1 MLRPL
6 PSPSLFDSSG
16 ATQRP
21 QQDNGSHSAGQ
32 TDAPQ
37 HCEEANLPQPPF
49 ALIALDRNQSAIG
62 RELHYA
68 IPAALRERVSLGMAV
83 LIPFGAKQMT
93 GYVVALEDECDCDSS
108 KLKALSDVLGRSPVF
123 DLNALRLARWMAAYY
138 HCSLGECL
146 ACMVPSGWQ
155 VASERRYF
163 VCALEPLRALRDL
176 RSQRQAH
183 IVRLLLSSD
192 RPLSA
197 SDIQKIL
204 PPSPQG
210 SLKSDKAALSDA
222 LKKLEAAQVIAFED
236 ELSAPNVRP
245 RRILAARLL
254 PEAQSCLADPKLL
267 SGAPRQH
274 QALQVLEELAQA
286 EEAPQHFAIALLK
299 KEHRIDAASL
309 RALEKKGAL
318 CIEAVESSRA
328 SHLRLPPPDR
338 IRPELSPEQTSAVAQ
353 IEDALREARAGD
365 EGEPS
370 RAQTV
375 LVQGVT
381 ASGKTEVYLHSIEKC
396 LALGRRALVLVP
408 EIALT
413 AQTVEIFQRRFQD
426 KVAILHSALG
436 AGERFDEW
444 RRARSG
450 AAEIV
455 VGARSAIFAPCHNVG
470 LIIIDEEHDG
480 SYKQDATPRYHAR
493 DVALRRA
500 SLEGA
505 VVVLGSA
512 TPSLESY
519 HRATRGEYRHVKL
532 LKRFASR
539 PLPQVEIVDMTSEV
553 KMGEVPI
560 LSQRLQDE
568 LVEGIGKGEQAIIFL
583 NRRGFATYVQCLSC
597 GRVESCPNCDVS
609 LTFHKGVSL
618 LRCHHCDFEKPVLHE
633 CPQCQGWMIG
643 FTGSGTE
650 KVQAVVEELLAK
662 RGLQA
667 AQVLRLD
674 RDTTMNKGSHAR
686 IIGDFRAGRAQ
697 VLIGTQMVTKGLDF
711 PRVTVVGVI
720 SADTALNVP
729 DFRASERTFQLLAQV
744 AGRAGRGDAPGR
756 VLIQTLATDHFAI
769 IAAREHD
776 FESFVAQEL
785 AQRREVPYPPF
796 AYVVNVISQH
806 EEEAMAR
813 ERLVRLARRL
823 EVEIFKQK
831 AALPR
836 GMVGTELLG
845 PVSCPIGRVKNKF
858 RFHLLLRDKSRPR
871 LHQVLGVFDALSR
884 AEADGLT
891 VDVDCMAIL

>member
-1 MLRPL
+1 MPRPQL
-6 PSPSLFDSSG
+6 PPSLFDLPPDAQHGEEPDS
-16 ATQRP
+16 P
-21 QQDNGSHSAGQ
+21 QKANESAE
-32 TDAPQ
+32 PS
-37 HCEEANLPQPPF
+37 QPPF
-49 ALIALDRNQSAIG
+49 ALVALDRNQSAIG

-68 IPAALRERVSLGMAV
+68 IPASLRERVGLGMAV
-83 LIPFGAKQMT
+83 VVPFGTQRMT
-93 GYVVALEDECDCDSS
+93 GYVVALDDECDCEISQ
-108 KLKALSDVLGRSPVF
+108 LKAISDVLGRSPVF
-123 DLNALRLARWMAAYY
+123 DANALKLARWMASYY

-155 VASERRYF
+155 VASERKYF
-163 VCALEPLRALRDL
+163 VCAPEPLRVLRDL
-176 RSQRQAH
+176 RSPRQAQ
-183 IVRLLLSSD
+183 IVRLLLSAD
-192 RPLSA
+192 RPLA
-197 SDIQKIL
+197 LRDIQKLL
-204 PPSPQG
+204 PPGENAP
-210 SLKSDKAALSDA
+210 LKSERAALSDA
-222 LKKLEAAQVIAFED
+222 LKKLEAAQIVGAED
-236 ELSAPNVRP
+236 ELSTPGVRP
-245 RRILAARLL
+245 RRVLAARLL
-254 PEAQSCLADPKLL
+254 ESASAVRDDEKLL

-274 QALQVLEELAQA
+274 QALQVLAALAQA
-286 EEAPQHFAIALLK
+286 QDAPQHFPIALLK
-299 KEHRIDAASL
+299 KEHNIDAATL

-318 CIEAVESSRA
+318 AIEAVEASRA
-328 SHLRLPPPDR
+328 SHLKLPPRDKE
-338 IRPELSPEQTSAVAQ
+338 RPALSEEQIAAVAE
-353 IEDALREARAGD
+353 IALALEGARGEAEGRA
-365 EGEPS
+365 EKS
-370 RAQTV
+370 RTV

-381 ASGKTEVYLHSIEKC
+381 ASGKTEVYLHAIEKC
-396 LALGRRALVLVP
+396 LELGRRALVLVP

-455 VGARSAIFAPCHNVG
+455 VGARSAIFAPCSNVG
-470 LIIIDEEHDG
+470 LVIIDEEHDG

-500 SLEGA
+500 AFEGA

-512 TPSLESY
+512 TPSLESF
-519 HRATRGEYRHVKL
+519 HRATKGEYRHAKL

-539 PLPQVEIVDMTSEV
+539 PLPEVEIVDMTGEV

-568 LVEGIGKGEQAIIFL
+568 LVEAVGRGEQAIIFL

-609 LTFHKGVSL
+609 LTFHKGVQL
-618 LRCHHCDFEKPVLHE
+618 LKCHHCDFEKPVLHE

-662 RGLQA
+662 RDLKSTR
-667 AQVLRLD
+667 VLRLD

-686 IIGDFRAGRAQ
+686 ILSEFRHGGAQ

-769 IAAREHD
+769 VAAKQHD
-776 FESFVAQEL
+776 FESFVRQEL
-785 AQRREVPYPPF
+785 LQRREVPYPPF
-796 AYVVNVISQH
+796 AHVVNIISQD
-806 EEEAMAR
+806 EDEAAAR
-813 ERLVRLARRL
+813 EKLTRLARRL
-823 EVEIFKQK
+823 EVEIHKQK
-831 AALPR
+831 AALPA
-836 GMVGTELLG
+836 GTLGTELLG
-845 PVSCPIGRVKNKF
+845 PVSCPIGRVKSKF
-858 RFHLLLRDKSRPR
+858 RFHLLLRDRSRPR
-871 LHQVLGVFDALSR
+871 LHQMLGVFDRLSR
-884 AEADGLT
+884 EEASGLT
-891 VDVDCMAIL
+891 VDVDCMTIL

>member
-1 MLRPL
+1 MPRPQL
-6 PSPSLFDSSG
+6 PPSLFDLPPNAG
-16 ATQRP
+16 HGTQPDSP
-21 QQDNGSHSAGQ
+21 QSPNGNA
-32 TDAPQ
+32 
-37 HCEEANLPQPPF
+37 EIFEPPF
-49 ALIALDRNQSAIG
+49 ALVALDRNQNAIG

-68 IPAALRERVSLGMAV
+68 IPARLRERVSLGMAV
-83 LIPFGAKQMT
+83 LVPFGAQRLT
-93 GYVVALEDECDCDSS
+93 GYVVALEDECDCDLSQ
-108 KLKALSDVLGRSPVF
+108 LKGVSDVIGRSPVF
-123 DLNALRLARWMAAYY
+123 DDRALKLARWMAAYY

-155 VASERRYF
+155 VASERKYF
-163 VCALEPLRALRDL
+163 VCAPEPLRALRDL

-192 RPLSA
+192 KPLA
-197 SDIQKIL
+197 LRDIQKLL
-204 PPSPQG
+204 PPAPEA
-210 SLKSDKAALSDA
+210 SLKSDRAALSEA
-222 LKKLEAAQVIAFED
+222 LKKLEAAQVIASED
-236 ELSAPNVRP
+236 ELAAPGVRP
-245 RRILAARLL
+245 RRVLAARLL
-254 PEAQSCLADPKLL
+254 EATDAVPNEAKLL
-267 SGAPRQH
+267 ANAPRQH
-274 QALQVLEELAQA
+274 QALQVLATLAQA
-286 EEAPQHFAIALLK
+286 EGAPGHFAIALLK
-299 KEHRIDAASL
+299 KEHGIDAASL

-318 CIEAVESSRA
+318 AIEAVEASRA
-328 SHLRLPPPDR
+328 SHLKLPPRDTG
-338 IRPELSPEQTSAVAQ
+338 RPALSEEQAAAVAE
-353 IEDALREARAGD
+353 ISDALQLAR
-365 EGEPS
+365 GEDGQADK
-370 RAQTV
+370 AQTV

-381 ASGKTEVYLHSIEKC
+381 ASGKTEVYLNAIEKC
-396 LALGRRALVLVP
+396 LSMGRRALVLVP

-455 VGARSAIFAPCHNVG
+455 VGARSAIFAPCRDVG
-470 LIIIDEEHDG
+470 LIVIDEEHDG

-500 SLEGA
+500 SLDGA

-519 HRATRGEYRHVKL
+519 HRATKGEYRHVKL

-539 PLPQVEIVDMTSEV
+539 PLPTVEIVDMTSEV

-568 LVEGIGKGEQAIIFL
+568 LVEAVGRGEQAIIFL

-609 LTFHKGVSL
+609 LTFHKGVGL
-618 LRCHHCDFEKPVLHE
+618 LKCHHCDFEKPVLHE

-650 KVQAVVEELLAK
+650 KVQSVVEELLSK
-662 RGLQA
+662 RGLKS
-667 AQVLRLD
+667 AQVLRMD
-674 RDTTMNKGSHAR
+674 RDTTMAKGSHAR
-686 IIGDFRAGRAQ
+686 IIGEFRAGQAQ

-744 AGRAGRGDAPGR
+744 AGRAGRGDALGR

-769 IAAREHD
+769 VAAKEHD
-776 FESFVAQEL
+776 FESFVSQEL

-796 AYVVNVISQH
+796 AHVVNIISQD
-806 EEEAMAR
+806 EDEARAR
-813 ERLVRLARRL
+813 EKLTRLARRI
-823 EVEIFKQK
+823 EVEIHRQK
-831 AALPR
+831 ASLPAGAL
-836 GMVGTELLG
+836 GTELLG
-845 PVSCPIGRVKNKF
+845 PVSCPIARVKSKF
-858 RFHLLLRDKSRPR
+858 RFHLMLRDRSRPR
-871 LHQVLGVFDALSR
+871 LHQVLEVFDRLSR
-884 AEADGLT
+884 AEAEGLT